1 MVEIELE
8 EFEEF
13 YKKRLNEKFYK
24 EKKIANKLI
33 EEIQENL
40 IDIKICMDH
49 FMEKEDQLE
58 SKAVRSLNFFSDRIK
73 KDINEI
79 NIPQEEIT
87 YDNLNKLLNSLKKLF
102 NNIND
107 VARKSLPKFQKEA
120 QSEIK
125 ELNYLTRKL
134 SKIHAS
140 LEKFIRKKYTE
151 VKNAEELLDRLSK
164 FYGLID
170 NIENAKNDLDKFEK
184 EYEETKLALDKLNKQ
199 LLKLEKDDLFK
210 NLKDYRDKLFKL
222 KIRINNELGFKK
234 ALKKLRVEV
243 ERDNLH
249 LSNLDENYIRDFIKN
264 PIRVLSTEGKDLT
277 KFRGLLVQ
285 LRHVLEEN
293 KLNLK
298 ADKREKTIEQIN
310 KIFDER
316 GIYDDLDKYQ
326 ELRENIKSYKNKI
339 KEKGLDEK
347 REELQNEI
355 SVLTQRLEHLENDIE
370 RKNKDYLKY
379 LGTLKRDRSAFQTQ
393 VEDIIQEEFK
403 LTITFTF

>member
-24 EKKIANKLI
+24 EKKIAIKLI

-40 IDIKICMDH
+40 VDIKICMDH

-134 SKIHAS
+134 SKVHAS

-151 VKNAEELLDRLSK
+151 VKNAEEVLDKLSK

-184 EYEETKLALDKLNKQ
+184 EYEETKQALDKLNKQ

-210 NLKDYRDKLFKL
+210 SLKDYRDKLFKL

-243 ERDNLH
+243 ERENLH

-285 LRHVLEEN
+285 LRHILEEN

-298 ADKREKTIEQIN
+298 VDKREKTIEQIN

-316 GIYDDLDKYQ
+316 GIYDDLNKYL

-379 LGTLKRDRSAFQTQ
+379 LGTLKRDRSAFQKQ
-393 VEDIIQEEFK
+393 IEDIIRDEFK

>member
-13 YKKRLNEKFYK
+13 YKKRLNDKFYK
-24 EKKIANKLI
+24 EKKIAIKLI

-40 IDIKICMDH
+40 VDIKICMDH

-73 KDINEI
+73 KEINEI

-134 SKIHAS
+134 SKVHAS

-151 VKNAEELLDRLSK
+151 VKNAEEILDRLSK

-184 EYEETKLALDKLNKQ
+184 EYEETKQALDKLNKQ
-199 LLKLEKDDLFK
+199 LLELEKDELFK
-210 NLKDYRDKLFKL
+210 SLKDFRDKLFKL

-347 REELQNEI
+347 RKELQNEI

-379 LGTLKRDRSAFQTQ
+379 LGTLKRDRSAFQKQ
-393 VEDIIQEEFK
+393 VEDIIQDEFK

>member
-8 EFEEF
+8 DFEEF
-13 YKKRLNEKFYK
+13 YKKSLNEKFYK
-24 EKKIANKLI
+24 EKKIAIKLI

-40 IDIKICMDH
+40 VDIKICMEH

-125 ELNYLTRKL
+125 ELNYLTRRL
-134 SKIHAS
+134 SKVHAS

-199 LLKLEKDDLFK
+199 LLKLEKDNLFK

-316 GIYDDLDKYQ
+316 GIYDDLNKYQ
-326 ELRENIKSYKNKI
+326 KLRENIKSYKNKI

-379 LGTLKRDRSAFQTQ
+379 LGTLKRDRSAFQKQ
-393 VEDIIQEEFK
+393 VEDIIQDEFK